1 MAALCLKGAPF
12 CGTDQACRTCG
23 EMAEW
28 SKAPHSKCGVPV
40 TVPRVR
46 IPISP
51 PFNQAIK
58 LPCAG
63 GAICPND
70 SMADETRIPVIIGVG
85 QVNDRECVQDSLGLM
100 VEALAKAD
108 ADAGGGW
115 INQLDSIAV
124 VAQISFG
131 ELGDCSQLLAKHF
144 GISPKHVEQ
153 TPYATGESPT
163 QLLNEAANRIG
174 AGEIGVA
181 AIIGGEALR
190 TSGQRKAAARTDGA
204 KPDFLRDAA
213 SPKQFEDITA
223 LAGSI
228 EHLAQYGLVAPTDVY
243 PLYENATRA
252 AWGQSLSEAQAESGQ
267 IWAGMSRVAAG
278 NPNAWIQ
285 TAIEAEAIITP
296 DADNRPITYP
306 YQKRMVANSS
316 VNQGAAF
323 IVTSLAK
330 ARAARI
336 GEDHIIYVGMGAAAH
351 TPHNLLKRDQY
362 AHSAAIDVTLEQTL
376 KRNGLTTAD
385 LTDVELYSCFPCIP
399 KMARRVIGW
408 PVDKPITA
416 FGGLTFG
423 GGPIGNYMSH
433 AVASM
438 VDKLRRDK
446 GTALLFANGGYAT
459 HNHAIVISSEPMAQA
474 TFPHDFNCNEEAKA
488 RRGHVA
494 DVDGDY
500 QGSATIETYTV
511 FYKRDGS
518 VRFGSIIART
528 PEGKRVLAKVPA
540 EDEAMIAFL
549 TDGKVEAVGS
559 AGQVRKGDGGLM
571 LWSAV

>member
-1 MAALCLKGAPF
+1 
-12 CGTDQACRTCG
+12 
-23 EMAEW
+23 
-28 SKAPHSKCGVPV
+28 
-40 TVPRVR
+40 
-46 IPISP
+46 
-51 PFNQAIK
+51 
-58 LPCAG
+58 
-63 GAICPND
+63 
-70 SMADETRIPVIIGVG
+70 MADENLIPVIIGVG
-85 QVNDRECVQDSLGLM
+85 QVNDRECVHDSLALM
-100 VEALAKAD
+100 VHALTKAD

-115 INQLDSIAV
+115 IGQLDSVAV
-124 VAQISFG
+124 VAQISFR
-131 ELGDCSQLLAKHF
+131 ELGDCSQLLADHF
-144 GISPKHVEQ
+144 GISPAYLEQ

-190 TSGQRKAAARTDGA
+190 TSGQRKAAASADRA

-213 SPKQFEDITA
+213 SPKALEHITA

-228 EHLAQYGLVAPTDVY
+228 EHLSQYGLVAPTDVY

-252 AWGQSLSEAQAESGQ
+252 AWGQSLAEAQAESGE
-267 IWAGMSRVAAG
+267 IWAGMSRVAAE

-285 TAIEAEAIITP
+285 NSVEAGAIITP
-296 DADNRPITYP
+296 DADNRPITFP

-323 IVTSLAK
+323 IVTSLAR
-330 ARAARI
+330 ARAAGISEDRI
-336 GEDHIIYVGMGAAAH
+336 IHVGMGAAAH

-376 KRNGLTTAD
+376 LRNGLTPAD

-399 KMARRVIGW
+399 KMARRVIDW
-408 PVDKPITA
+408 PVNHPITA

-433 AVASM
+433 ALASM

-459 HNHAIVISSEPMAQA
+459 HNHAIVISSEPQVQA
-474 TFPHDFNCNEEAKA
+474 TFPHTFDCNAEAKA
-488 RRGHVA
+488 RRAPVP
-494 DVDGDY
+494 DVDGEY
-500 QGSATIETYTV
+500 EGLAKIETYTV

-518 VRFGSIIART
+518 VRIGTVIART
-528 PEGKRVLAKVPA
+528 PDNKRVLASVPA
-540 EDEAMIAFL
+540 SDTAMIAFL
-549 TDGKVEAVGS
+549 TDGKTEPVGS
-559 AGQVRKGDGGLM
+559 KGYISKGDGGLM
-571 LWSAV
+571 IWSFAKFDA